1 MYRYSAEEY
10 TRTKGHTSKR
20 KGGHPKVSKR
30 LRAEKTNQFALDKS
44 TSKTTWKK
52 IDFSKKKNYGRTD
65 RKESSIES
73 KNYRTMINNNE
84 SNKNCTK
91 SKQCSNNYTS
101 VFINLFQD
109 ELLLKTTLKLYSS
122 LPGLVLYLKVKTL

>member
-1 MYRYSAEEY
+1 MNE
-10 TRTKGHTSKR
+10 
-20 KGGHPKVSKR
+20 
-30 LRAEKTNQFALDKS
+30 
-44 TSKTTWKK
+44 TTWKK
-52 IDFSKKKNYGRTD
+52 KSTFQKNYGRTD

-84 SNKNCTK
+84 SNENCTK

-122 LPGLVLYLKVKTL
+122 LPGLVLYLKVKHYKII